1 MAQSFQPP
9 EGLEELPEGERP
21 TGSVIGNFSASS
33 ADFDGGDTLQYHRP
47 HAFALYHG
55 DGGAMVAYG
64 QLMWRI
70 DVLVLNFGSAGGGC
84 LAAGQDAVSAYNA
97 KIPTIGSSTGDAMDP
112 TIPNVYHQLDDY
124 GDVYLYW
131 TTKLDETAMADRV
144 DACWVQ
150 VGGSSP
156 SEDELDLV
164 ATADTAFS
172 RFNDGAGAVGALSGQ
187 LVGTYRVKL
196 GTVKKDELVKQDY
209 ASDVYWST
217 VLLERT

>member
-1 MAQSFQPP
+1 MFRISSNLILSESVPP
-9 EGLEELPEGERP
+9 FVRPKFHNTSGILPPVCHAPDRLFRHTVLISHRIEGYIRLIPVE
-21 TGSVIGNFSASS
+21 
-33 ADFDGGDTLQYHRP
+33 
-47 HAFALYHG
+47 
-55 DGGAMVAYG
+55 
-64 QLMWRI
+64 
-70 DVLVLNFGSAGGGC
+70 C
-84 LAAGQDAVSAYNA
+84 YNLH
-97 KIPTIGSSTGDAMDP
+97 IPTCLLSGFSVGFILPVLGVCVVNDGDA
-112 TIPNVYHQLDDY
+112 L
-124 GDVYLYW
+124 
-131 TTKLDETAMADRV
+131 ADRV